1 MNTALTALNHFMQDD
16 RGSIALEYMLTG
28 MVSGGATA
36 FSANLIKDG
45 LSKLAE
51 QSQSTLEIMLY
62 NVG

>member
-1 MNTALTALNHFMQDD
+1 MNTALTALNHFIQDD

-28 MVSGGATA
+28 IVSCGATA
-36 FSANLIKDG
+36 VSANLIREG

>member
-1 MNTALTALNHFMQDD
+1 MNTVLTALNHFMQDD

-36 FSANLIKDG
+36 VSANLIRDS

>member
-1 MNTALTALNHFMQDD
+1 MNTVLTALNHFMQDD

-36 FSANLIKDG
+36 VSANLIKDS